1 MEGYTKLKG
10 AEIAASIVW
19 STDPRTR
26 LLFVCLLIAADEHGF
41 LNWPGTT
48 NVRMIEDFGLGKD
61 GCVDAMER
69 LIDMGIVRLE
79 PSGVWLTEPNKYRDK
94 QTKKQA
100 KAADRVRKH
109 RERKDS
115 GEKLAP
121 VTKKA
126 KPVTRNKKPV
136 TKKSKPVTKKTKPV
150 TEGVTRSR
158 REPVTV
164 LRDGTYEGS
173 SSTSGI
179 VTRTISTNSTSS
191 TNNSTSTSSSPR
203 VTRYARPNGVS
214 EQVWEDYRK
223 LRQTKKAPITKT
235 SMNMVI
241 NEARNARISLEE
253 ALVNC
258 ISYGWTGFKAEWINR
273 RDFKSHKPAPKAASH
288 EAGEIDF

>member
-115 GEKLAP
+115 GERLEP

-126 KPVTRNKKPV
+126 KPVTKKA
-136 TKKSKPVTKKTKPV
+136 KPVTKKTKPV
-150 TEGVTRSR
+150 TKGVTRSR

-173 SSTSGI
+173 SSASGI

-258 ISYGWTGFKAEWINR
+258 ISYGWTGFKADWINR
-273 RDFKSHKPAPKAASH
+273 RDFKSRKPAPKAASH
-288 EAGEIDF
+288 ESGEIDF